1 MRKLFLALALLP
13 IVLFAKDK
21 NPMPDW
27 MISRASETAYIGVGS
42 CSMSEPNWQTVAEQ
56 NALNNLVQQISA
68 VVETSSFLS
77 VVNID
82 SSVEEMF
89 KQDITTKAK
98 DLVEGHEHLG
108 GYNDKQSN
116 TYYVCYKLDKQ
127 VYRRNREKK
136 EREISSKAFSFLQQ
150 AQQASQRGELMRSLT
165 YYEKGLQEVEPW
177 LFLDLRM
184 NNAGTQVNVPVEL
197 YNGYVSAFDGIRLS
211 LSPDRLQLNE
221 GGRQNQTITVTASR
235 QQALMPNF
243 PIQAKFIVGSGIISE
258 EAKTN
263 SEGAASF
270 LLSSVT
276 GKDNL
281 SQVRF
286 TVSPMVNK
294 QLSPAYRKLLS
305 TQTWPETVLTI
316 ETAAK
321 PRIAYLHAAKD
332 ELPSAY
338 KQIGAILGNNHFTL
352 TPDPDAAEIFVDW
365 QCTVEY
371 AGVVPGE
378 IQNLN
383 ECYVSLLMRFY
394 DNKTQNLLS
403 TYNIEQL
410 RVLTPEKNSIE
421 QTMAQCTRELMK
433 RVRKEL
439 PKKLNF

>member
-42 CSMSEPNWQTVAEQ
+42 CSMSEPNWQAVAEQ

-136 EREISSKAFSFLQQ
+136 EREISSKA
-150 AQQASQRGELMRSLT
+150 
-165 YYEKGLQEVEPW
+165 EKGLQEVEPW

-184 NNAGTQVNVPVEL
+184 NIAGTQVNAPVEL

-270 LLSSVT
+270 LLTSVT

-352 TPDPDAAEIFVDW
+352 TPDPDAAEIFVEW
-365 QCTVEY
+365 NCTVEY